1 MVLLLSSKVGKLF
14 NAVSLWLLTDWKG
27 GCKFQTKTWGGWV
40 VGVGGN
46 GYCFLLNSFDNEN
59 SSGTMDAAYL
69 PSSEILAILED
80 SSGICTSVWTHVS

>member
-1 MVLLLSSKVGKLF
+1 MQIS
-14 NAVSLWLLTDWKG
+14 D
-27 GCKFQTKTWGGWV
+27 QDMGW

-69 PSSEILAILED
+69 PSSETLAILED
-80 SSGICTSVWTHVS
+80 CSGLCTSV

>member
-14 NAVSLWLLTDWKG
+14 NAASLWLLTDWKG

-80 SSGICTSVWTHVS
+80 SSGICTSV